1 MVESINFQ
9 LPENGFG
16 NYVKAILP
24 SDQAVLAGA
33 FASSM
38 MNIKN
43 IQYVNLES
51 FAQVVYSIETNN
63 GLPLINGTNVPVDTF
78 LVGQALSKIALG
90 SDIYGTYNM
99 SNFIGSVTGVPYPL
113 SIVYDLIR
121 ALETENLYN
130 IYDDLYLAVKWE
142 GALATVT
149 YQTQSVQTSVGPPA
163 LYDWQYKITNIIL
176 TNPGGGYGRESAIIP
191 TGTLG
196 DNGSGYYSGDGG
208 AVITISMDTDPN
220 NVPGTYGTLSVQTT
234 AGSWVTYAT
243 GQTSSTPADPGLT
256 FQIQAPPITNAGVP
270 GVNSAF
276 GTVGWPSLNTII
288 DNYVILADA
297 EISAIQTQSPE
308 AYDAA
313 QVLNTYWNAIG
324 IELKIEQRS
333 RYAAIAPV
341 AIPYFK
347 WLTPYP
353 LALINFIDNIPSIAA
368 DTCPNGPA
376 QNIENN
382 VDLCDP
388 GGQSIVGLM
397 REVRNQQRLIGVG
410 LEQDNTISN
419 EIPEELDSQQCV
431 NGTVPGAV
439 EGIPSPLGEYTL
451 PSWPTVKTCEG
462 EPLSPGGT
470 NIYDPN
476 YQGLRRVVP
485 VGYPPKNY
493 NQGNINVILN
503 LTPDNLPP
511 TIVDNTGQI
520 LPIFPDGNP
529 NNNPIPIIVVN
540 PNIPT
545 GPSTPIGPG
554 GIPIELPTSVTE
566 TTGIGTGITNV
577 TSPAPEIPYF
587 PVGNVLPFRLN
598 SNFSSSTLLPAQYDI
613 ASAID
618 KVIECN
624 CDCWVN

>member
-1 MVESINFQ
+1 MESINFQ

-38 MNIKN
+38 MQIKN

-78 LVGQALSKIALG
+78 LVNQALSKIALG

-113 SIVYDLIR
+113 AVVYDLIR

-142 GALATVT
+142 GALATVNRDLR
-149 YQTQSVQTSVGPPA
+149 SVQTGDTGPPDFNPI
-163 LYDWQYKITNIIL
+163 YEYQYKINGVTL
-176 TNPGGGYGRESAIIP
+176 TNAGGGYGRETAPIP
-191 TGTLG
+191 TGSF
-196 DNGSGYYSGDGG
+196 SGTSYASDGG
-208 AVITISMDTDPN
+208 ASVAITVDTDPL
-220 NVPGTYGTLSVQTT
+220 NVPGTYGTLSVVNTPGT
-234 AGSWVTYAT
+234 WVTYAT
-243 GQTSSTPADPGLT
+243 NQSSVTPSDPGLVYE
-256 FQIQAPPITNAGVP
+256 IQAPPLTNAGIP

-276 GTVGWPSLNTII
+276 GTVGWPSVNTII

-297 EISAIQTQSPE
+297 EISNIQTQSPE

-313 QVLNTYWNAIG
+313 QVLNTYWNGLG

-333 RYAAIAPV
+333 RYAAIPPV
-341 AIPYFK
+341 AIPYYK

-382 VDLCDP
+382 IDLCDP

-439 EGIPSPLGEYTL
+439 EGIPSPLGEFTL

-462 EPLSPGGT
+462 EPLSPGPIT
-470 NIYDPN
+470 VYDPN
-476 YQGLRRVVP
+476 YIGLRRVVP
-485 VGYPPKNY
+485 VGLPTTSPTFPAPTPTGGGRPIY

-503 LTPDNLPP
+503 LTPENLPP
-511 TIVDNTGQI
+511 TIVDNSGQVI
-520 LPIFPDGNP
+520 PVFPDGNP
-529 NNNPIPIIVVN
+529 SNNPIPTVIVN
-540 PNIPT
+540 PNVPV

-554 GIPIELPTSVTE
+554 GIPIEIDPETQLPD
-566 TTGIGTGITNV
+566 
-577 TSPAPEIPYF
+577 IPFF

-598 SNFSSSTLLPAQYDI
+598 SNYLSSTLIPSQYDV
-613 ASAID
+613 ASAINQ
-618 KVIECN
+618 VIECN